1 MTLVNHIRREAANN
15 LWSNH
20 RLARA
25 WLRLTAGEFEAPRTN
40 FFPSIK
46 ETVQHILEVDLY
58 YLDALEQGGEG
69 QAIFRRPLPSAQDRL
84 AADQQAADR
93 RLLAFCEALA
103 ERDLSEIRTLER
115 KDGDKP
121 EEIQAILAHLFQHQI
136 HHRGQIHA
144 MLAGTD
150 IPPPQLDEFFLR
162 QDLPLRADEM
172 QALDLDLG
180 A

>member
-1 MTLVNHIRREAANN
+1 MTLVEHFKREAANN

-25 WLRLTAGEFEAPRTN
+25 WLQLTTDAFEAPRTN

-46 ETVQHILEVDLY
+46 ATVQHILEVDLY

-69 QAIFRRPLPSAQDRL
+69 LAIFKRSLPSAQNRL
-84 AADQQAADR
+84 ATDQEAADR
-93 RLLAFCEALA
+93 RLLGFCESLA
-103 ERDLSEIRTLER
+103 ERDLPEIRTLQR

-121 EEIQAILAHLFQHQI
+121 EEIQSILAHLLQHQI

-150 IPPPQLDEFFLR
+150 IPPPQLDEFYLR
-162 QDLPLRADEM
+162 QDLPLRADELR
-172 QALDLDLG
+172 ALGLKT
-180 A
+180 AR

>member
-1 MTLVNHIRREAANN
+1 MTLVEHFKREAANN

-20 RLARA
+20 RLSRA
-25 WLRLTAGEFEAPRTN
+25 WLDLTADAFEAPRTN

-46 ETVQHILEVDLY
+46 ATVQHILEVDLY
-58 YLDALEQGGEG
+58 YLDALEQGGQG
-69 QAIFRRPLPSAQDRL
+69 LAIFKRSLPSAQDRL
-84 AADQQAADR
+84 AADQEAADR
-93 RLLAFCEALA
+93 RLLGFCEELR
-103 ERDLSEIRTLER
+103 EGDLSDFRTLQR

-121 EEIQAILAHLFQHQI
+121 EEIQSILAHLFQHQI

-162 QDLPLRADEM
+162 QDLPLRAEELR
-172 QALDLDLG
+172 ALGLDFG

>member
-1 MTLVNHIRREAANN
+1 MTLVEHFKREAANN

-20 RLARA
+20 RLSRA
-25 WLRLTAGEFEAPRTN
+25 WLQLSVDAFEAPRTN

-58 YLDALEQGGEG
+58 YIDALEQGGEG
-69 QAIFRRPLPSAQDRL
+69 LAIFKRPLPSSQNSL
-84 AADQQAADR
+84 AADQRATDR
-93 RLLAFCEALA
+93 RLLAFCEWLM
-103 ERDLSEIRTLER
+103 ERDLSDLRILQR
-115 KDGDKP
+115 KDGDKT

-162 QDLPLRADEM
+162 QDLPSRAEEM
-172 QALDLDLG
+172 RAIGLET
-180 A
+180 AP